1 MTQGSTAMLLL
12 IGGLLVT
19 GASLSVLT
27 GGGALGPAVLG
38 VVSGS
43 LMLVTALREYR
54 KGRRAVHSGQ
64 GSDGPQP

>member
-1 MTQGSTAMLLL
+1 MTQGSTAILLL

-43 LMLVTALREYR
+43 LMLVTALWEYR
-54 KGRRAVHSGQ
+54 KGRRAVHSGH